1 MKTDK
6 VNQAITIIAVAGLAL
21 PILKTDLALAETV
34 AQRQQQTYPPSQP
47 ETNQSYP
54 NRGYGRGRHH
64 HGGMRGRGH
73 HNRYGG
79 MYNVNTVETIR
90 GTVVSTNAF
99 TPGNGMSQGRE
110 ILVETEEGTVPVHLG
125 PSRYLEDRG
134 FQVNSGEEIE
144 VRGSRVNWA
153 GNPVIMAAEIRQGD
167 RVIELRNNDGV
178 PAWNTNRNR
187 NQPGTGCC
195 GW

>member
-1 MKTDK
+1 MKTNT
-6 VNQAITIIAVAGLAL
+6 VNQAITIIAVAGLTL
-21 PILKTDLALAETV
+21 PILKTNRALAETV
-34 AQRQQQTYPPSQP
+34 AQRQQQSYPPSQP
-47 ETNQSYP
+47 ETNQP
-54 NRGYGRGRHH
+54 DRNRGPMMNPGHHNRRGGRGDR
-64 HGGMRGRGH
+64 
-73 HNRYGG
+73 NRYGG

-99 TPGNGMSQGRE
+99 SPGNGMSQGRQ

-125 PSRYLEDRG
+125 PSRYLDDRG
-134 FQVNSGEEIE
+134 FQVNSGEEVE
-144 VRGSRVNWA
+144 VKGSRVNWA

-167 RVIELRNNDGV
+167 RVIELRSNDGI